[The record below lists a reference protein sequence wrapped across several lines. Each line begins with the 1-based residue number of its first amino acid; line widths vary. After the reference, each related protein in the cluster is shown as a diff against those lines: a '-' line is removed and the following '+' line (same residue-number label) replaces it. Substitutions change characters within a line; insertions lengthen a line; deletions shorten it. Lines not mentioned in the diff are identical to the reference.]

1 MLRIRE
7 QYSKGFDIVLD
18 AKYHPGTYVDLWIG
32 VELCR
37 KYGLAELEERLRILQ
52 EPATEPKLSVF
63 IDIAGLPKPVMVRRS
78 DLRINA
84 SHLAKLAGHSRSK
97 LADFRDTLSSEA
109 YDILRGNPRTQGTY
123 VDFDLGI
130 ELCRKYQISELEKR
144 LYSLKRRL
152 EGPALEVEPS
162 HVGPWSQTF
171 RQLPESPGSDRVS
184 ARNESTQSRR
194 ILDRDRPV
202 TSSGGPIA
210 NRPMQAEGTHGMDS
224 RLDRASSKGSN
235 SEGSDSEGSYTP
247 RKACSMQ
254 RKPPPLRSMHIA
266 KDAASSRQSGRDSR
280 YPLCE
285 LASPHSNP
293 AKSVQY
299 EVWDSQLQLSE
310 LTEVK
315 PDLNSSTWKTT
326 SHYGS
331 YSDLF
336 APT

>member
-18 AKYHPGTYVDLWIG
+18 AKYHPGTYVNLWIG

-37 KYGLAELEERLRILQ
+37 KYGLAELEKRLRILQ

-144 LYSLKRRL
+144 LYSLKRI
-152 EGPALEVEPS
+152 

-171 RQLPESPGSDRVS
+171 RQLPESPESDRVS

-194 ILDRDRPV
+194 ILDRNRPV

-210 NRPMQAEGTHGMDS
+210 NRPMQAEGAHDMDS

-235 SEGSDSEGSYTP
+235 SEGSDSEGSGSEDSDSEGSYTP

-266 KDAASSRQSGRDSR
+266 KDATSSRQSGRDSQ
-280 YPLCE
+280 YSLCE

-299 EVWDSQLQLSE
+299 EVWDSQPQLSE

>member
-1 MLRIRE
+1 
-7 QYSKGFDIVLD
+7 
-18 AKYHPGTYVDLWIG
+18 
-32 VELCR
+32 
-37 KYGLAELEERLRILQ
+37 
-52 EPATEPKLSVF
+52 
-63 IDIAGLPKPVMVRRS
+63 
-78 DLRINA
+78 
-84 SHLAKLAGHSRSK
+84 
-97 LADFRDTLSSEA
+97 
-109 YDILRGNPRTQGTY
+109 

-130 ELCRKYQISELEKR
+130 ELCRKHQISELEKG

-152 EGPALEVEPS
+152 EGPALEVELS

-210 NRPMQAEGTHGMDS
+210 NRSMQAEGAHGMDS
-224 RLDRASSKGSN
+224 RLDSASSKGSN
-235 SEGSDSEGSYTP
+235 SEGSDSEDSDSEDSDSEGSYTP

-266 KDAASSRQSGRDSR
+266 KDATSSRQSGRDSQ
-280 YPLCE
+280 YSLCE

-299 EVWDSQLQLSE
+299 EVWDSQPQLSE